1 MGAGIGIP
9 PPVHTPQNN
18 TRRFARVRLHMVRC
32 SLGDLRDL
40 SQAGA
45 RVITRGLRSRAQGE
59 FVELLVQGVDGEIR
73 LRAEVVRTRR
83 LGLFRHELGLS
94 FKELS
99 PEIRAALVGLARSV
113 PMNESLARGDDR
125 RVSA

>member
-1 MGAGIGIP
+1 
-9 PPVHTPQNN
+9 
-18 TRRFARVRLHMVRC
+18 MVRC

-45 RVITRGLRSRAQGE
+45 RVITRGWRSRAQGE

-113 PMNESLARGDDR
+113 PMNESLARGSDR
-125 RVSA
+125 RISA